1 MPELFLS
8 SLFLVLPFS
17 RVAIDHLK
25 MTQIRSM
32 MYDVSTLAPFRIAG
46 LNHCLSKQDKQ
57 MGSKRL
63 DQEVK
68 KIAQQKKTLYYY
80 KKKPYIITSRKD

>member
-1 MPELFLS
+1 
-8 SLFLVLPFS
+8 
-17 RVAIDHLK
+17 

-57 MGSKRL
+57 MGSRRL
-63 DQEVK
+63 DLEVNWYTEEQWGSTDTNFEDLGVK
-68 KIAQQKKTLYYY
+68 LWYFMNNAEFSGIIVANVQIIA
-80 KKKPYIITSRKD
+80 